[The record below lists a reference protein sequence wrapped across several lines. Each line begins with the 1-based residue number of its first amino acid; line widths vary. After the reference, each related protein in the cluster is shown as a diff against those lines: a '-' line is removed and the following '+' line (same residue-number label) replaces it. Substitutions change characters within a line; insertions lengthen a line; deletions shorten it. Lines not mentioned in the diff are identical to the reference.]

1 MAAFS
6 KRTFESFKQFTNEL
20 RFVRGAKGQMRGI
33 LAGTTLSA
41 AFRERL
47 FMAVTSVNQCRYCS
61 FVHSRAALKAGV
73 SREELDGFLTK
84 EAQAVPKE
92 ERVAV
97 VYAQHWVDSGGNP
110 DPETLARLNEAY
122 PPETAAAIQTAI
134 RFINFNNLAGNT
146 WDKLLHTVSFGLLG
160 GGK

>member
-1 MAAFS
+1 MAAFN
-6 KRTFESFKQFTNEL
+6 KRVFKTFGHFWGEL
-20 RFVRGAKGQMRGI
+20 RFVRGAKKELRGI
-33 LAGTTLSA
+33 LGGTTLSA

-84 EAQAVPKE
+84 EAQAVPEE

-110 DPETLARLNEAY
+110 GPEAVARLNEAY
-122 PPETAAAIQTAI
+122 PPETAAAIETAI